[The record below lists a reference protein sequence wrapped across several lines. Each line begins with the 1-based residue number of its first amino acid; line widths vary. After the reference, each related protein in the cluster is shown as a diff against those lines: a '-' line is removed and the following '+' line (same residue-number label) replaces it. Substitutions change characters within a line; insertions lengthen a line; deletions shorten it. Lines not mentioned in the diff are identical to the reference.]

1 MRVAILIESPKE
13 LDMLRKL
20 FFTALFLIALISV
33 ASAQETLKSLTLSN
47 EFSGIAGTPR
57 VTRNGFKHLWLV
69 AWRQNGNPAKIMGRL
84 VQSDGVLG
92 ASKIMAS
99 GVTPFEQN
107 FDISYDA
114 INYTYILA
122 YENAQGLVTQFFNA
136 NFVKTGGSSLIE
148 AGVTNSMPRIAY
160 DGAGKKF
167 LIFWTGTQDGTPNRV
182 LKSRVL
188 DVTGKPSGDIR
199 NLATAPAGKTWH
211 PNTVSTNP
219 QNGNLIVMVL
229 EKAGNTGS
237 LIGFTAKAD
246 GTLLRAAPSRFQP
259 STAGL
264 NTVGD
269 SSFVD
274 AGTGFGIWSD
284 KTSIKYRK
292 IGSTGTFASGTKSIS
307 NAADANSIQASIV
320 NDTRNNQFL
329 GVWTESNQVRSA
341 ALNTSSGSVIK
352 PPFSVATS
360 SLTNTRNASTSYDP
374 QQGNVIVVWEDSNA
388 AASTPGGS
396 TVRFKTR
403 GAIFFLGSGGGG
415 PTPASVNIGDNFFS
429 PASLSVPTGTVVKWT
444 SQGQAQH
451 TVTSDN
457 SAFDSSTMNRND
469 TFEFRFTQQGTFNY
483 HCTIHGQSMSG
494 TITVTAD
501 QEPPPRY

>member
-1 MRVAILIESPKE
+1 LV
-13 LDMLRKL
+13 
-20 FFTALFLIALISV
+20 IALISV

-84 VQSDGVLG
+84 VQSDGTLG
-92 ASKIMAS
+92 AAKVIAS

-114 INYTYILA
+114 INYTYVLA

-136 NFVKTGGSSLIE
+136 NFVKSGSASLIE
-148 AGVTNSMPRIAY
+148 GGVTNSMPRLAY
-160 DGAGKKF
+160 DVAGKKF
-167 LIFWTGTQDGTPNRV
+167 LIFWTGTQDGNPNRI

-188 DVTGKPSGDIR
+188 DATGKPSGDIR
-199 NLATAPAGKTWH
+199 NLVTAPAGKTWH
-211 PNTVSTNP
+211 SNTVSTNP

-229 EKAGNTGS
+229 EKAGTSGS

-246 GTLLRAAPSRFQP
+246 GTLLRATPSRFQP
-259 STAGL
+259 ATAGL

-292 IGSTGTFASGTKSIS
+292 IGSTGTFVSGTKAIS

-341 ALNTSSGSVIK
+341 ALNTSSGSIIK
-352 PPFSVATS
+352 PPFQVATS
-360 SLTNTRNASTSYDP
+360 SLSNTRNASTSYNP
-374 QQGNVIVVWEDSNA
+374 QEGTVIVVWEDSNA
-388 AASTPGGS
+388 PASTAGGS
-396 TVRFKTR
+396 TVRFKIR
-403 GAIFFLGSGGGG
+403 GAIFTLGGGQ

-429 PASLSVPTGTVVKWT
+429 PATLSVSVGTTVTWT
-444 SQGQAQH
+444 SQGQSQH
-451 TVTSDN
+451 TVTSN
-457 SAFDSSTMNRND
+457 GPGFDSPTLSRND
-469 TFEFRFTQQGTFNY
+469 TFQFRFTQQGTFNY
-483 HCTIHGQSMSG
+483 FCRIHGQAMSG